1 MADKNLIQNVV
12 DTYNE
17 RQEAGDEY
25 RQKAK
30 EAGDRIKQTTASKVV
45 RGAISGPIKAINET
59 VETVDDVYDYFAGN
73 PYDNN
78 DLIDLKGI
86 GLEVEGDKEDWTYT
100 VPQSVTQFLL
110 PMGLVGGATRKV
122 ITNPWARGAV
132 AGFITDAVVQDPY
145 EENLFNMLD
154 EHPRFASP
162 ITELLKAKTEEEIGV
177 AEARLRQATGGT
189 LTGEIAT
196 GVVLGVRALKKAP
209 KAVQERIL
217 KRLMNDENT
226 RLVYAASDDID
237 NLGDEIIPD
246 VPKPTGR
253 QKILPG
259 TPHPTDANK
268 VRGYDGRWVTKKHFD
283 QVTESRKGAD
293 EIKAQFNEPPKL
305 DLTTDTRGKGEFYHG
320 AADEFELD
328 SSSHYKAPGLYGQGL
343 YTTDDVTTAGKYQ
356 KKNRKLVKTDAKQ
369 TVYKITEKRPVNFFD
384 LDQPVPQDIVETLEG
399 LQAQSELY
407 DEVIGRTFD
416 EFKIGS
422 YNKSTGKNPSLGQIF
437 DELKAQNSANEF
449 MPAYEIDNII
459 SDVESKLR
467 DQGFGGFIH
476 QGGKK
481 AGKGK
486 RLHQVKIY
494 WDPQDQLDINKVDA
508 GGGGAVPFKN
518 KIQNV
523 LDSGSETDF
532 INSGAV
538 QISSTGEKGVG
549 TIGIFELTEL
559 EPKQLKELNL
569 TKSDLST
576 LTKTKQFNIL
586 KTNFDYVY
594 ANLPAGEYS
603 IRASSKSREKLFKR
617 ILGDRVTFTES
628 GNGIIKKDAS
638 NADLFSQGLDNSGS
652 GAAVPPRKPPSGSGA
667 DVPPVDPTDPKVQT
681 TFNPKFTGGGDP
693 DVQKLILDTAEE
705 NKRLDAAGLWPHK
718 RTFKDMVESANRLLP
733 KEVIEQAR
741 LFNARYG
748 RGGEDDLPAILIAMN
763 QQMNKNAT
771 ALYDLSKA
779 MDMALASG
787 NKEGFAE
794 LKEQLIRET
803 KVLDGLITLN
813 KPLKTVPAQTLAAN
827 KAGGGIANK
836 VATVEDLAS
845 RTPAE
850 KAIDQAVDVRGVVDE
865 GGEEVVE
872 QETIRQIIE
881 AAEKGDKPAMKKLR
895 RITKQ
900 LQAASGNPEA
910 LRKMAQEGP
919 IIKGLRVSNE
929 IFINSILSGPETHA
943 VNILSTALNTVARPL
958 EQIAGAGSI
967 SFRKNMDIGFIK
979 SLISNRSNFTFN
991 PQFDATAAM
1000 RGAKELI
1007 YLTQSISDSLKMA
1020 KAAFRIED
1028 NIINPG
1034 AMVQD
1039 ASRFNVRMDG
1049 EGLLPNIINTFG
1061 TIQRLPSRFLLAEDE
1076 FFKSMNFRAYV
1087 KASAWENGVNKGLDG
1102 KQLKA
1107 YIQDQFDKTIGIV
1120 NEGSMKNTK
1129 SIEIAE
1135 LYEKAQ
1141 QYAAET
1147 TFTAD
1152 LPQGSFGAGL
1162 QKFASHP
1169 VGRIVFPFVRTPLNI
1184 FKAQV
1189 RRTPGVNLLLQE
1201 YRQALRSSDPSVA
1214 ARARGEMV
1222 VGGAVWSVAGIAAYA
1237 INDDFSELALTGGG
1251 PSDYDLLNQKKAT
1264 GWQPYSFRFL
1274 LKDENGQVIMGKD
1287 GKPRYK
1293 YVSFKRLDPWSSF
1306 LMMSADAAAITGQLS
1321 QQDRDDF
1328 GVAAAVALG
1337 RNITNK
1343 TYLQGVVEISDLLQK
1358 PHKLESWLAR
1368 RAAATVN
1375 PFSSLGRS
1383 ASKALDPTIMDK
1395 RVRSGYEG
1403 IVVLRKFHNEFAAT
1417 IPGYG
1422 AGMRPIR
1429 NFITGSLVEYP
1440 PGYGPDIMNI
1450 MNPIKETNSVNH
1462 AVLTT
1467 LVDIGA
1473 KIPQPSDN
1481 LPFGK
1486 KLDGSQE
1493 LSGIKLDK
1501 DQYADYVE
1509 EIAFAKINGVPLVR
1523 ALYNQMQQ
1531 TEIKA
1536 LLITARGED
1545 IKTDNQDTAVAA
1557 QEAARAKLEIKFKD
1571 TISTYKKAGRSLF
1584 LQKNPNLALEYTK
1597 RKAEIMQIMSESA
1610 LDSFKKLQGVSN

>member
-1 MADKNLIQNVV
+1 MAAEQKKEENFWTKDLLEMPTAKFRDWIDNKFQGDQRTLDQIIE
-12 DTYNE
+12 E
-17 RQEAGDEY
+17 RRKLRNKGIEQ
-25 RQKAK
+25 RK
-30 EAGDRIKQTTASKVV
+30 EQFAEISKTTPSKIT
-45 RGAISGPIKAINET
+45 RGLISGPIKAINET
-59 VETVDDVYDYFAGN
+59 VEFGDDIYDYFAGN

-86 GLEVEGDKEDWTYT
+86 GLEVKGDKEDWTYT
-100 VPQSVTQFLL
+100 IPQAVTQFLL
-110 PMGLVGGATRKV
+110 PMGLASGATRNV

-154 EHPRFASP
+154 KHPRFASP
-162 ITELLKAKTEEEIGV
+162 VTEILKAKTPEEIGV

-189 LTGEIAT
+189 LTGEVAT

-209 KAVQERIL
+209 KEVQERIL

-237 NLGDEIIPD
+237 NLGDEIIPEFDKLSNKSRQVLEAIQSGKEAD
-246 VPKPTGR
+246 VSKEEILESIQEIGQKYPEKLTPKLRKYLGIDSKPTGR

-259 TPHPTDANK
+259 TPHPTDAKK

-283 QVTESRKGAD
+283 QVTESRKGAN
-293 EIKAQFNEPPKL
+293 EIRAQF
-305 DLTTDTRGKGEFYHG
+305 
-320 AADEFELD
+320 
-328 SSSHYKAPGLYGQGL
+328 
-343 YTTDDVTTAGKYQ
+343 
-356 KKNRKLVKTDAKQ
+356 
-369 TVYKITEKRPVNFFD
+369 
-384 LDQPVPQDIVETLEG
+384 DQP
-399 LQAQSELY
+399 
-407 DEVIGRTFD
+407 
-416 EFKIGS
+416 
-422 YNKSTGKNPSLGQIF
+422 
-437 DELKAQNSANEF
+437 
-449 MPAYEIDNII
+449 
-459 SDVESKLR
+459 
-467 DQGFGGFIH
+467 
-476 QGGKK
+476 
-481 AGKGK
+481 
-486 RLHQVKIY
+486 
-494 WDPQDQLDINKVDA
+494 VDA
-508 GGGGAVPFKN
+508 GGGG
-518 KIQNV
+518 
-523 LDSGSETDF
+523 
-532 INSGAV
+532 
-538 QISSTGEKGVG
+538 
-549 TIGIFELTEL
+549 
-559 EPKQLKELNL
+559 
-569 TKSDLST
+569 
-576 LTKTKQFNIL
+576 
-586 KTNFDYVY
+586 
-594 ANLPAGEYS
+594 
-603 IRASSKSREKLFKR
+603 
-617 ILGDRVTFTES
+617 
-628 GNGIIKKDAS
+628 
-638 NADLFSQGLDNSGS
+638 
-652 GAAVPPRKPPSGSGA
+652 AVPPRKPPSGSGA

-681 TFNPKFTGGGDP
+681 TFNPKFLP
-693 DVQKLILDTAEE
+693 DLDVEKLILDEAEKVK
-705 NKRLDAAGLWPHK
+705 NLDASGQWPYR
-718 RTFKDMVESANRLLP
+718 RTFKDMVNNANQLLP

-748 RGGEDDLPAILIAMN
+748 RGGESDLPATLIAMN

-779 MDMALASG
+779 MDMALSTG

-827 KAGGGIANK
+827 KAGGGIADK

-895 RITKQ
+895 TITKR

-910 LRKMAQEGP
+910 LRRMAKEAWP
-919 IIKGLRVSNE
+919 LKGVRISNE

-943 VNILSTALNTVARPL
+943 VNILSTALNTVARPIEL
-958 EQIAGAGSI
+958 IVGSG
-967 SFRKNMDIGFIK
+967 N
-979 SLISNRSNFTFN
+979 T
-991 PQFDATAAM
+991 QQAM

-1049 EGLLPNIINTFG
+1049 EGLLPNFINTLG

-1129 SIEIAE
+1129 SIQIAE

-1189 RRTPGVNLLLQE
+1189 RRTPVVNLWLQE

-1306 LMMSADAAAITGQLS
+1306 LMMAADSAAITGQIS

-1328 GVAAAVALG
+1328 GIAAAVALG

-1368 RAAATVN
+1368 RAAAGGFIGFGIPGN

-1486 KLDGSQE
+1486 KLDGTQE
-1493 LSGIKLDK
+1493 LSGVKLNK

-1531 TEIKA
+1531 PEIKA
-1536 LLITARGED
+1536 LLVVARGAN

-1557 QEAARAKLEIKFKD
+1557 QEVARAQLEEKFKD
-1571 TISTYKKAGRSLF
+1571 TISKYKKAGRSLF
-1584 LQKNPNLALEYTK
+1584 LEKNPDLALDYAK
-1597 RKAEIMQIMSESA
+1597 RKAEIMQIMNESA
-1610 LDSFKKLQGVSN
+1610 LDSFKELQGVSN

>member
-1 MADKNLIQNVV
+1 MADRNLIQNVV
-12 DTYNE
+12 DYYNE

-78 DLIDLKGI
+78 DLIDIGKL

-100 VPQSVTQFLL
+100 VPQAVTQFLL
-110 PMGLVGGATRKV
+110 PMGLVGGATRNV

-132 AGFITDAVVQDPY
+132 AGFVTDAVVQDPY

-162 ITELLKAKTEEEIGV
+162 ITEILKAKTPEEIGV

-209 KAVQERIL
+209 KEVQERIL

-246 VPKPTGR
+246 VPLTKQEINNRINDLEVEWAIHQRDFKKEFPDVGTVSGIEPSSLPPERLQKYQETVGRHFELRNEISRLNNELKTAPKKLSETLREGLRGLAQSDARALRETDEILKEASELTDLQTKTTGR

-259 TPHPTDANK
+259 TPHPTDVKK

-283 QVTESRKGAD
+283 QVTESKKGAD
-293 EIKAQFNEPPKL
+293 KIRAQF
-305 DLTTDTRGKGEFYHG
+305 
-320 AADEFELD
+320 
-328 SSSHYKAPGLYGQGL
+328 
-343 YTTDDVTTAGKYQ
+343 
-356 KKNRKLVKTDAKQ
+356 
-369 TVYKITEKRPVNFFD
+369 
-384 LDQPVPQDIVETLEG
+384 DQPVQETFDSPKIGTQIPRGET
-399 LQAQSELY
+399 AQSGAVFIERVDKTNKELIGEQKGIIDKTMARLVLANEQLPKTY
-407 DEVIGRTFD
+407 DLAVLELQELNAKQLAELGLKKADIAKLTPRKTINLLKKNFD
-416 EFKIGS
+416 NVRKDLLPGEYRMEGYSESRRKLYKKWFKDDPDV
-422 YNKSTGKNPSLGQIF
+422 NWVDRQTGKASTID
-437 DELKAQNSANEF
+437 DEMSIPYLTVK
-449 MPAYEIDNII
+449 
-459 SDVESKLR
+459 
-467 DQGFGGFIH
+467 DQ
-476 QGGKK
+476 
-481 AGKGK
+481 
-486 RLHQVKIY
+486 
-494 WDPQDQLDINKVDA
+494 PVDA
-508 GGGGAVPFKN
+508 GSGG
-518 KIQNV
+518 
-523 LDSGSETDF
+523 
-532 INSGAV
+532 
-538 QISSTGEKGVG
+538 
-549 TIGIFELTEL
+549 
-559 EPKQLKELNL
+559 
-569 TKSDLST
+569 
-576 LTKTKQFNIL
+576 
-586 KTNFDYVY
+586 
-594 ANLPAGEYS
+594 
-603 IRASSKSREKLFKR
+603 
-617 ILGDRVTFTES
+617 
-628 GNGIIKKDAS
+628 
-638 NADLFSQGLDNSGS
+638 
-652 GAAVPPRKPPSGSGA
+652 AVPPRKPPSGSSGA
-667 DVPPVDPTDPKVQT
+667 DVPPVDPTDPKVQS
-681 TFNPKFTGGGDP
+681 TFNPKFLP
-693 DVQKLILDTAEE
+693 DLDVEKLILDEAEKVK
-705 NKRLDAAGLWPHK
+705 NLDASGQWPYR
-718 RTFKDMVESANRLLP
+718 RTFKDMVNNANQLLP

-748 RGGEDDLPAILIAMN
+748 KGGESDLPATLIAMN

-779 MDMALASG
+779 MDMALSTG

-865 GGEEVVE
+865 GGEEAIE
-872 QETIRQIIE
+872 QETLRQIIE
-881 AAEKGDKPAMKKLR
+881 AAEQGDKPAMKKLR
-895 RITKQ
+895 TITKR

-910 LRKMAQEGP
+910 LRRMAQEGP

-943 VNILSTALNTVARPL
+943 VNILSTALNTVARPIEL
-958 EQIAGAGSI
+958 IVGS
-967 SFRKNMDIGFIK
+967 G
-979 SLISNRSNFTFN
+979 NR
-991 PQFDATAAM
+991 QQAM
-1000 RGAKELI
+1000 RGAKELM
-1007 YLTQSISDSLKMA
+1007 YLTQSIGDSLKMA

-1034 AMVQD
+1034 AMIQD

-1049 EGLLPNIINTFG
+1049 EGTLANIINTFG

-1102 KQLKA
+1102 KALKD

-1129 SIEIAE
+1129 NIEIAD

-1152 LPQGSFGAGL
+1152 LPSGSFGKKL
-1162 QKFASHP
+1162 QGVASHP
-1169 VGRIVFPFVRTPLNI
+1169 AGRVIFPFVRTPLNI
-1184 FKAQV
+1184 FKTQV
-1189 RRTPGVNLLLQE
+1189 RRTPGVNLILQE
-1201 YRQALRSSDPSVA
+1201 YRQALKSSDPSVA

-1222 VGGAVWSVAGIAAYA
+1222 IGGAVWSVAGIAAYA
-1237 INDDFSELALTGGG
+1237 INDDFSELAITGGG
-1251 PSDYDLLNQKKAT
+1251 PSNYDLLNQKKAT

-1274 LKDENGQVIMGKD
+1274 KKDENGQPIIGQD
-1287 GKPRYK
+1287 GKPKYK

-1306 LMMSADAAAITGQLS
+1306 LMMAADSAAITGQLS

-1328 GVAAAVALG
+1328 GVAASVALG

-1343 TYLQGVVEISDLLQK
+1343 TYLQGITELSDLLQK
-1358 PHKLESWLAR
+1358 PYKLESWLAR

-1395 RVRSGYEG
+1395 RVRPGDEG
-1403 IVVLRKFHNEFAAT
+1403 MVFLRRFHNELAAT

-1422 AGMRPIR
+1422 AGMKPIQ

-1450 MNPIKETNSVNH
+1450 MNPIKETNSLNNS
-1462 AVLTT
+1462 VLTT

-1473 KIPQPSDN
+1473 RIEKPKDE
-1481 LPFGK
+1481 LFG
-1486 KLDGSQE
+1486 
-1493 LSGIKLDK
+1493 GIKLNS
-1501 DQYADYVE
+1501 DQYSDLVND
-1509 EIAFAKINGVPLVR
+1509 IAFVKIGGQRMVH
-1523 ALYNQMQQ
+1523 ALHKTMQR
-1531 TEIKA
+1531 TEVKA
-1536 LLITARGED
+1536 LLATARGEN
-1545 IKTDNQDTAVAA
+1545 ITAANQDRSVAA
-1557 QEAARAKLEIKFKD
+1557 QEDARADAEQIFRD
-1571 TISTYKKAGRSLF
+1571 IINAYKKAGREQWIRKPENREYALKYDAEFNAINEARSNSVL
-1584 LQKNPNLALEYTK
+1584 KN
-1597 RKAEIMQIMSESA
+1597 
-1610 LDSFKKLQGVSN
+1610 FKQLQGATN

>member
-1 MADKNLIQNVV
+1 MADRNLIQNVV
-12 DTYNE
+12 DYYNE

-78 DLIDLKGI
+78 DLIDIGKL
-86 GLEVEGDKEDWTYT
+86 GLEVEGDKEDWKYT
-100 VPQSVTQFLL
+100 VPQAVTQFLL

-154 EHPRFASP
+154 KHPRFASP
-162 ITELLKAKTEEEIGV
+162 ITEILKAKTPEEIGV

-189 LTGEIAT
+189 LTGEVAT
-196 GVVLGVRALKKAP
+196 GVVLGVRALRKAS

-237 NLGDEIIPD
+237 NLGDEILPEFDKLSNKSRQVLEAIQSGKEAD
-246 VPKPTGR
+246 VSKEEILESIQEIGQKYPEKLTPKLRKYLGIDSKTTGR

-259 TPHPTDANK
+259 TPHPTDAKK
-268 VRGYDGRWVTKKHFD
+268 VRGYEGRWVTKKHFD
-283 QVTESRKGAD
+283 QVTESRKGAN
-293 EIKAQFNEPPKL
+293 EIRAQF
-305 DLTTDTRGKGEFYHG
+305 
-320 AADEFELD
+320 
-328 SSSHYKAPGLYGQGL
+328 
-343 YTTDDVTTAGKYQ
+343 
-356 KKNRKLVKTDAKQ
+356 
-369 TVYKITEKRPVNFFD
+369 
-384 LDQPVPQDIVETLEG
+384 DQPVQEVAELSQDKAVDL
-399 LQAQSELY
+399 
-407 DEVIGRTFD
+407 RM
-416 EFKIGS
+416 FKE
-422 YNKSTGKNPSLGQIF
+422 GKNTVYFDGAVKVERELDPDLIKSSSDLTPGEGAMRGEYDLSVLDPNDLGSQELAELGLTKKEFSKLSTQKQIKA
-437 DELKAQNSANEF
+437 LKDNFNRVRANLPEGGYQLF
-449 MPAYEIDNII
+449 GSTEQKRSIYARWFKDDP
-459 SDVESKLR
+459 DVEWFDIKTDQPAKPSKDSYAVLTVK
-467 DQGFGGFIH
+467 DQ
-476 QGGKK
+476 
-481 AGKGK
+481 
-486 RLHQVKIY
+486 
-494 WDPQDQLDINKVDA
+494 PVDT
-508 GGGGAVPFKN
+508 GGGG
-518 KIQNV
+518 
-523 LDSGSETDF
+523 
-532 INSGAV
+532 
-538 QISSTGEKGVG
+538 
-549 TIGIFELTEL
+549 
-559 EPKQLKELNL
+559 
-569 TKSDLST
+569 
-576 LTKTKQFNIL
+576 
-586 KTNFDYVY
+586 
-594 ANLPAGEYS
+594 
-603 IRASSKSREKLFKR
+603 
-617 ILGDRVTFTES
+617 
-628 GNGIIKKDAS
+628 
-638 NADLFSQGLDNSGS
+638 
-652 GAAVPPRKPPSGSGA
+652 AVPPRKPPSGSSGA
-667 DVPPVDPTDPKVQT
+667 DVPPIDPTDPKVQT
-681 TFNPKFTGGGDP
+681 TFNPKFLP
-693 DVQKLILDTAEE
+693 DLDVEKLILDEAEKVK
-705 NKRLDAAGLWPHK
+705 NLDASGQWPYR
-718 RTFKDMVESANRLLP
+718 RTFKDMVNNANQLLP

-748 RGGEDDLPAILIAMN
+748 RGGESDLPATLIAMN

-779 MDMALASG
+779 MDMALATG

-827 KAGGGIANK
+827 KAGGGIADK

-881 AAEKGDKPAMKKLR
+881 AAEQGDKPAMKKLR
-895 RITKQ
+895 TITKR

-910 LRKMAQEGP
+910 LRRMAQEGP

-943 VNILSTALNTVARPL
+943 VNILSTALNTVARPIEL
-958 EQIAGAGSI
+958 IVGS
-967 SFRKNMDIGFIK
+967 G
-979 SLISNRSNFTFN
+979 NR
-991 PQFDATAAM
+991 QQAM
-1000 RGAKELI
+1000 RGAKELM
-1007 YLTQSISDSLKMA
+1007 YLTQSIGDSLKMA

-1034 AMVQD
+1034 AMIQD

-1049 EGLLPNIINTFG
+1049 EGTLANIINTFG

-1152 LPQGSFGAGL
+1152 LPAGSFGKKL
-1162 QKFASHP
+1162 QGVASHP
-1169 VGRIVFPFVRTPLNI
+1169 AGRVIFPFVRTPLNI
-1184 FKAQV
+1184 FKTQV
-1189 RRTPGVNLLLQE
+1189 RRTPGVNLILQE
-1201 YRQALRSSDPSVA
+1201 YRQALKSSDPSVA

-1222 VGGAVWSVAGIAAYA
+1222 VGGAVWSVAAITAYA
-1237 INDDFSELALTGGG
+1237 INDDFSELAITGGG
-1251 PSDYDLLNQKKAT
+1251 PSNYDLLNQKKST

-1274 LKDENGQVIMGKD
+1274 KKDENGQPIIGQD
-1287 GKPRYK
+1287 GRPKYK

-1306 LMMSADAAAITGQLS
+1306 LMMAADSAAITGQLS

-1328 GVAAAVALG
+1328 GVAASVALG

-1343 TYLQGVVEISDLLQK
+1343 TYLQGITELTDLLQK
-1358 PHKLESWLAR
+1358 PYKLESWLAR

-1383 ASKALDPTIMDK
+1383 ADKYWDPTIMDK
-1395 RVRSGYEG
+1395 RVRPGDEG
-1403 IVVLRKFHNEFAAT
+1403 MVFLRRFHNELAAT

-1422 AGMRPIR
+1422 AGMKPIQ

-1440 PGYGPDIMNI
+1440 VGHGPEIMKLPFT
-1450 MNPIKETNSVNH
+1450 MNPFKETNSVNNS
-1462 AVLTT
+1462 VLTT

-1473 KIPQPSDN
+1473 KIEKPKDE
-1481 LPFGK
+1481 LFG
-1486 KLDGSQE
+1486 
-1493 LSGIKLDK
+1493 GIKLNS
-1501 DQYADYVE
+1501 DQYSDLVND
-1509 EIAFAKINGVPLVR
+1509 IAFVKIGGQRMVHSLHKT
-1523 ALYNQMQQ
+1523 MQR
-1531 TEIKA
+1531 TDVKA
-1536 LLITARGED
+1536 LLATARGEN
-1545 IKTDNQDTAVAA
+1545 ITAANQDISVAA
-1557 QEAARAKLEIKFKD
+1557 QEDARADAEQIFRKI
-1571 TISTYKKAGRSLF
+1571 INAYKKAGREQWLR
-1584 LQKNPNLALEYTK
+1584 KPENRELALKYD
-1597 RKAEIMQIMSESA
+1597 AEINAINEARSNSV
-1610 LDSFKKLQGVSN
+1610 LDNFKQLQGATN